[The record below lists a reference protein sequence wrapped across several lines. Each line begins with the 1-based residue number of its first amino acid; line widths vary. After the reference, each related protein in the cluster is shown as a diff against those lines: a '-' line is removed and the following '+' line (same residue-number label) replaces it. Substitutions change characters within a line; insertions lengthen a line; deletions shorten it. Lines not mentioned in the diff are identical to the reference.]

1 MNQFKKVN
9 RRDFLRLSLASAAT
23 VPATTLS
30 GTIGTGTHFHDRFRG
45 PFPRLEEV
53 TIAELQRAMATGHL
67 TARQLT
73 HQYLRRI
80 RELDQKGPRLNSVI
94 EINPDALHIAAA
106 LDRERQQHGPR
117 GPLHGIPILLK
128 DNIAT
133 DDQMQTT
140 AGSLALEGHKP
151 AEDATVAAKLRQ
163 AGAVILG
170 KANLS
175 EWANFRSFQSSSGWS
190 GRGGQGR
197 NPYILDRN
205 PCGSS
210 SGSAQA
216 VSANLIPVS
225 LGTETDGSIVCP
237 SSANGVVGIKPT
249 VGLTSRFNVIP
260 ISETQDTVGPFG
272 RTVAD
277 AATVLGALTGVDPLD
292 PATAA
297 SEGHFFTDYT
307 QFLNPD
313 ALQGARIG
321 VARDLFF
328 FSPETTEIAN
338 TAVAAMQ
345 AAGAD
350 IVDPLTIP
358 PELLNDGGAEF
369 DVLLYEFK
377 DGINKYLSRLGPGA
391 PQTLADLIAFNNA
404 HADQELLYFGQEI
417 FDLAQT
423 YGPLTDPGYLEALQ
437 NSHFTAI
444 EGVNQLMDDHSLDA
458 IVAPTGSPA
467 WPTDLVNGDHFLG
480 GSSSLAARA
489 GFPLVSVPAG
499 FSFGLPVNLT
509 FMGKAFSEP
518 TLIALAYAFE
528 QATQVRQ
535 APKFAP
541 TLE

>member
-1 MNQFKKVN
+1 MSQFKKFN
-9 RRDFLRLSLASAAT
+9 RRNFLQLSLASMAT
-23 VPATTLS
+23 VPAA
-30 GTIGTGTHFHDRFRG
+30 TIAGKGSYAHHFNERFRG
-45 PFPRLEEV
+45 PFPQLEEV
-53 TIAELQRAMATGHL
+53 TIAELQQAMTLGL
-67 TARQLT
+67 ITARELV

-80 RELDQKGPRLNSVI
+80 RELDQRGPRLKAVI
-94 EINPDALHIAAA
+94 ELNPDALTIAAA
-106 LDRERQQHGPR
+106 LDRERRDQGPR

-133 DDQMQTT
+133 EDQMQTT
-140 AGSLALEGHKP
+140 AGSLALEGHQP
-151 AEDATVAAKLRQ
+151 SADATVATKLRE

-237 SSANGVVGIKPT
+237 ASTCGIVGIKPT
-249 VGLTSRFNVIP
+249 VGLTSRYNVIP
-260 ISETQDTVGPFG
+260 ISDTQDTVGPFG

-297 SEGHFFTDYT
+297 SAGHFFTDYT
-307 QFLNPD
+307 QFLDAN
-313 ALQGARIG
+313 ALQGARLG

-338 TAVAAMQ
+338 TAVAALQ
-345 AAGAD
+345 AAGAV
-350 IVDPLTIP
+350 IIDPLTIP
-358 PELLNDGGAEF
+358 PELLNDEGSEF

-377 DGINKYLSRLGPGA
+377 DGINKYLSSLGPGA

-404 HADQELLYFGQEI
+404 NANQEMRYFGQEI

-423 YGPLTDPGYLEALQ
+423 YGPLTDPAYQEALQ
-437 NSHFTAI
+437 KSHFAAI
-444 EGVNQLMDDHSLDA
+444 AGINALMDDNNLDA

-499 FSFGLPVNLT
+499 FSFGLPVNIT

-518 TLIALAYAFE
+518 SLIALAYAFE

-535 APKFAP
+535 PPQFLP
-541 TLE
+541 TME

>member
-9 RRDFLRLSLASAAT
+9 RRDFLRLGMASAAS
-23 VPATTLS
+23 VPAVTMS
-30 GTIGTGTHFHDRFRG
+30 AKIGTGSRSGERFRG
-45 PFPRLEEV
+45 PFPELEEV
-53 TIAELQRAMATGHL
+53 TIAELQQAMAGGHI
-67 TARQLT
+67 TAQQLAR
-73 HQYLRRI
+73 QYLRRI
-80 RELDQKGPRLNSVI
+80 RDIDQGGPMLKSVI
-94 EINPDALHIAAA
+94 EINPDALEIAAA
-106 LDRERQQHGPR
+106 LDQERRQHGPR
-117 GPLHGIPILLK
+117 GPLHGIPILIK

-133 DDQMQTT
+133 DDQMQTA
-140 AGSLALEGHKP
+140 AGSLALVGHKP
-151 AEDATVAAKLRQ
+151 AEDATVAARLRE

-190 GRGGQGR
+190 GRRGQGR

-237 SSANGVVGIKPT
+237 SSANGIVGIKPT

-260 ISETQDTVGPFG
+260 ISETQDTVGPHG

-297 SEGHFFTDYT
+297 SDGHFYTDYT
-307 QFLNPD
+307 QFLDPN
-313 ALQGARIG
+313 ALHGARIG

-345 AAGAD
+345 AAGAV
-350 IVDPLTIP
+350 IIDPLTIP
-358 PELLNDGGAEF
+358 PELLDDGGAEF
-369 DVLLYEFK
+369 NVLLYEFK

-391 PQTLADLIAFNNA
+391 PQTLADLIAFNIA
-404 HADQELLYFGQEI
+404 HADQEMLYFGQEI
-417 FDLAQT
+417 FELAQT
-423 YGPLTDPGYLEALQ
+423 FGPLTDPAYLEALQ
-437 NSHFTAI
+437 KSHFAAI
-444 EGVNQLMDDHSLDA
+444 EGINQLMDDHNLAA

-489 GFPLVSVPAG
+489 GFPLLSVPAG
-499 FSFGLPVNLT
+499 FSFGLPVNIT
-509 FMGKAFSEP
+509 FMGRAFSEP
-518 TLIALAYAFE
+518 KLIALAYAFE

-535 APKFAP
+535 APQFMP

>member
-9 RRDFLRLSLASAAT
+9 RRDFLRLSLASMAT
-23 VPATTLS
+23 VPAATLS
-30 GTIGTGTHFHDRFRG
+30 GKIGTGSHFDDHFRG
-45 PFPRLEEV
+45 PFPELEEV
-53 TIAELQRAMATGHL
+53 TIAELQQAMATGHL
-67 TARQLT
+67 TAQQLAR
-73 HQYLRRI
+73 QYLRRI
-80 RELDQKGPRLNSVI
+80 RELDQRGPRLKSVI
-94 EINPDALHIAAA
+94 ELNPDVLHIAAA
-106 LDRERQQHGPR
+106 LDRERRQHGPR

-140 AGSLALEGHKP
+140 AGSLALEGHRP
-151 AEDATVAAKLRQ
+151 AEDATVAARLRQ

-190 GRGGQGR
+190 GRGGQGH

-210 SGSAQA
+210 SGSAQS

-249 VGLTSRFNVIP
+249 VGLTSRFNVVP

-292 PATAA
+292 PATSA
-297 SEGHFFTDYT
+297 SDGNFFTDYT
-307 QFLNPD
+307 QFLDQN

-338 TAVAAMQ
+338 AAVAAMQ
-345 AAGAD
+345 AAGAV

-358 PELLNDGGAEF
+358 PELLNDEGAEF

-404 HADQELLYFGQEI
+404 HADQELRYFGQEI

-423 YGPLTDPGYLEALQ
+423 YGPLTDPAYLEALQ
-437 NSHFTAI
+437 KSHFAAI
-444 EGVNQLMDDHSLDA
+444 DGVNQLMDDQNLDA

-499 FSFGLPVNLT
+499 FSFGLPVNIT

-518 TLIALAYAFE
+518 ALIALAYAFE
-528 QATQVRQ
+528 QATQVRR
-535 APKFAP
+535 APQFAP